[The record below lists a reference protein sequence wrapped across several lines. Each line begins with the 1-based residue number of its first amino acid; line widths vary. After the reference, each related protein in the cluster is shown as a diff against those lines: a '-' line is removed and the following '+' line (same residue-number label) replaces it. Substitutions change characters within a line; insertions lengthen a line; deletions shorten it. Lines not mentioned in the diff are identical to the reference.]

1 MRKSEA
7 PSPLPAAGPRG
18 SGIRSSRLSLTRQLL
33 LFQLSLITLVLV
45 AVTAISIEQTRS
57 GFESGAQR
65 RMLTVAEYTA
75 ANPLVRSLLDT
86 AAVPQQYSVPVEALR
101 TTTGVDQLIV
111 TDAVGRI
118 IASPADPRLLTTD
131 LAIDATPDESDAAWA
146 GAAPIGANDYVV
158 AQVPVLSNSGEVVG
172 SVVAAREFPAVVGL
186 LKAAAPNLLTFLGV
200 AGVLG
205 VVGSLLLAARVKRQT
220 LGLEPEQIGRLV
232 EHRDAMI
239 HGIREGVIS
248 VDTDGLI
255 TLANDSARILL
266 GLPADA
272 EGRSIDA
279 VGLDAEAVRALR
291 QQEVGDIDTVF
302 VNRGVLLVLNQ
313 TLIHP
318 PRSRPEVVTTLRDRT
333 ELVTLQHDLGS
344 SRQATDTL
352 RAQTHEFANRLHTIS
367 MLIQLG
373 DTDAAVEYV
382 DAVTRDRTDL
392 DNSVLTR
399 LQEPAVAALVIAK
412 TSLARERGAT
422 LVLSAEST
430 LARVDA
436 DLSADLVTVI
446 GNLVDNALDAVT
458 GARERSVRLDVQPIS
473 GSGAGAVRVT
483 VSDSGPGIDIALID
497 QVFET
502 GVTSKSALGDADAHG
517 YGLAIVRL
525 VSTRRGGSVGY
536 RAENG
541 AVFEA
546 VLPIDAARSAKEK
559 ELTRV

>member
-1 MRKSEA
+1 MRKREA
-7 PSPLPAAGPRG
+7 QSSLPGARPRG

-33 LFQLSLITLVLV
+33 LFQLSLIALVLV
-45 AVTAISIEQTRS
+45 AITAISIDQTRS

-75 ANPLVRSLLDT
+75 ANPLVRSLLD
-86 AAVPQQYSVPVEALR
+86 AGAVPQQYSVPIEALR

-111 TDAVGRI
+111 TDAAGRI

-131 LAIDATPDESDAAWA
+131 LAIDPTPDESDAAWA

-172 SVVAAREFPAVVGL
+172 SVVAARQFPTVTEL
-186 LKAAAPNLLTFLGV
+186 LASAAPNLLTYLGV

-205 VVGSLLLAARVKRQT
+205 VAGSLLLAARVKRQT

-232 EHRDAMI
+232 EHREAMI

-248 VDTDGLI
+248 VDSDGLI
-255 TLANDSARILL
+255 TLANDSARTLL

-272 EGRSIDA
+272 EGRAIDA
-279 VGLDAEAVRALR
+279 VGLDGEAVRALR

-344 SRQATDTL
+344 SRQTTDTL

-367 MLIQLG
+367 MLMQLG
-373 DTDAAVEYV
+373 DTAAAVEYV

-422 LVLSAEST
+422 LELSAEST

-436 DLSADLVTVI
+436 DLSTDLVTVI

-458 GARERSVRLDVQPIS
+458 GAPERGVRLDVQPIP
-473 GSGAGAVRVT
+473 GAVRVT

-497 QVFET
+497 RVFEV
-502 GVTSKSALGDADAHG
+502 GVTSKSTLGDTDVHG

-525 VSTRRGGSVGY
+525 VATRRGGSVGY

-546 VLPIDAARSAKEK
+546 VLPIDAARSVDEK
-559 ELTRV
+559 EQTRV

>member
-1 MRKSEA
+1 MAKDDREQ
-7 PSPLPAAGPRG
+7 LTRRG
-18 SGIRSSRLSLTRQLL
+18 SGFRSSRLSLTRQLL
-33 LFQLSLITLVLV
+33 LFQLSLIGLVLV
-45 AVTAISIEQTRS
+45 AVTAISLEQTRTS
-57 GFESGAQR
+57 FESGAQR

-75 ANPLVRSLLDT
+75 ANPLVRSLLSSK
-86 AAVPQQYSVPVEALR
+86 AVPQQFSVPVESLR
-101 TTTGVDQLIV
+101 TTTGVDQLLV
-111 TDAVGRI
+111 TDVDGRV

-131 LAIDATPDESDAAWA
+131 LAIDPTPDESDAAWA
-146 GAAPIGANDYVV
+146 GIAPIGTNDYVV
-158 AQVPVLSNSGEVVG
+158 AQVPVLSNAGEVVG
-172 SVVAAREFPAVVGL
+172 SVVAARQFPALADL
-186 LKAAAPNLLTFLGV
+186 LASAVPNLLTYVGV

-205 VVGSLLLAARVKRQT
+205 VTGSLLLAARVKRQT

-239 HGIREGVIS
+239 HGIREGMIA

-255 TLANDSARILL
+255 TLANDSARTLL

-272 EGRSIDA
+272 EGRAIDT
-279 VGLDAEAVRALR
+279 VGLDDEAVRALR
-291 QQEVGDIDTVF
+291 PLEVGEIDTVF

-367 MLIQLG
+367 MLMQLG
-373 DTDAAVEYV
+373 DTEAAVEYV
-382 DAVTRDRTDL
+382 DAVTRDRTEL

-422 LVLSAEST
+422 LVLSPESN
-430 LARVDA
+430 LGRVDA
-436 DLSADLVTVI
+436 ELSTDLVTVL

-458 GARERSVRLDVQPIS
+458 GARERDVRIDVQTDP
-473 GSGAGAVRVT
+473 GARAVRVR
-483 VSDSGPGIDIALID
+483 VRDSGPGIDVALID
-497 QVFET
+497 RVFEV
-502 GVTSKSALGDADAHG
+502 GVTSKSALAGGDAHG

-525 VSTRRGGSVGY
+525 IATRRGGTVGY
-536 RAENG
+536 RADQG
-541 AVFEA
+541 TVFEA
-546 VLPIDAARSAKEK
+546 VLPYDAAGLVESE
-559 ELTRV
+559 EPTRV